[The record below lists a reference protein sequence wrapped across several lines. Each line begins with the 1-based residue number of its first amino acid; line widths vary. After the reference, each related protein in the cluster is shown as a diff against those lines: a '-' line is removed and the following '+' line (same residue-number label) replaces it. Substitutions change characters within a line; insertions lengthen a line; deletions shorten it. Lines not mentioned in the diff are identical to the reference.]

1 MALTEVPMSHYD
13 TVYIKDLEERVTEL
27 EEAIEKAL
35 KAGSLDGLEEV
46 LKILKEVN

>member
-1 MALTEVPMSHYD
+1 MSYYD

-27 EEAIEKAL
+27 EEAIEEAL
-35 KAGSLDGLEEV
+35 KAGALDGLEEV

>member
-1 MALTEVPMSHYD
+1 MS
-13 TVYIKDLEERVTEL
+13 VYNAELYRKDLEERVTEL